1 MEDTITRI
9 QKMEMYFDF
18 LQNAYNLFGSEVR
31 SEIWFNDL
39 LTILTDYYEG
49 ELWKRD
55 FEADEQGM
63 LPADLKRGIL
73 SEDGLYNFLGVLE
86 EK

>member
-1 MEDTITRI
+1 MEDTIKRI

-31 SEIWFNDL
+31 GEVWFNDL

-55 FEADEQGM
+55 FDADEQGL
-63 LPADLKRGIL
+63 LPDDLKRGIL

>member
-1 MEDTITRI
+1 MEDTIKRI

-18 LQNAYNLFGSEVR
+18 LQNAYNSFGSEVR

-39 LTILTDYYEG
+39 LTILADYYEG

-55 FEADEQGM
+55 FEADEQG
-63 LPADLKRGIL
+63 LFPDDLKRGIL

-86 EK
+86 ER